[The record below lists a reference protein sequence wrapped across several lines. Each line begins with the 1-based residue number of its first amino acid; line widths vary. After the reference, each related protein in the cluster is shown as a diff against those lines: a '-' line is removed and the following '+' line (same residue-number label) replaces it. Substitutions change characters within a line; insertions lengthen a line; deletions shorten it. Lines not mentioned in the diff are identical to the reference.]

1 MFKVLVNY
9 QAGNDDWASDLD
21 LRNMVPLTY
30 ATLAERKAYL
40 IKLQKEG
47 ESERPQSR
55 VQKNTGNYNGASK
68 HQFELDIQNLGIVSE
83 IP

>member
-1 MFKVLVNY
+1 
-9 QAGNDDWASDLD
+9 
-21 LRNMVPLTY
+21 MVPLTY
-30 ATLAERKAYL
+30 ATLAERKAFL

-68 HQFELDIQNLGIVSE
+68 HQFELDIQNLGIVSK
-83 IP
+83 IKSFRCRLKFKNFPCV